1 MKTIGVFKLFLLAL
15 LGVTL
20 VACGVVGRNSPTPLP
35 TVVLQ
40 GGAVPTQS
48 AAQGSALGVTAS
60 GNVVPAQ
67 QAEMAFTLGGNVVA
81 VDAAVGDKVQA
92 GQVLVKLVGS
102 EKLAAAVEAANLEL
116 LLAQQARDDLTNNLD
131 ADRNRALQ
139 AFNDARQAVRDAEKR
154 VSNLGGVVDQTD
166 IDLAHTQVI
175 FARNDLEDA
184 QDKFDRFANYPVDN
198 LQRARAQVFLS
209 DAQKK
214 YDQALRN
221 YNRLTGSPD
230 TFDRQQ
236 AATDV
241 EIAKNQLILAKNDYD
256 KLQVGPDP
264 ALVSAAEERIRN
276 AQAQLAASQAAL
288 ADLELRAPFA
298 GTVGKVNIYSG
309 EWILPGESILT
320 LANLDHL
327 QVKTTDLSER
337 DVPSVKIGQPVTVFV
352 KALNQNVTGKVTQ
365 IAPLAD
371 TLGGDVVYQT
381 TIDLDTQPEG
391 LRAGMSVDVQFGT
404 Q

>member
-1 MKTIGVFKLFLLAL
+1 MKAIGVFKLGCLSLIAASLA
-15 LGVTL
+15 
-20 VACGVVGRNSPTPLP
+20 ACGVVGRASPTLLP
-35 TVVLQ
+35 TVMLQ
-40 GGAVPTQS
+40 GGAAPTQS
-48 AAQGSALGVTAS
+48 ASQGSGFGVTAS
-60 GNVVPAQ
+60 GNMVPAQ
-67 QAEMAFTLGGNVVA
+67 QAEMAFTLGGNVVE

-92 GQVLVKLVGS
+92 GQVLVKLAGS

-116 LLAQQARDDLTNNLD
+116 LLAQQARADLDNNLD

-139 AFNDARQAVRDAEKR
+139 TLNDARQAVRDAEKR

-175 FARNDLEDA
+175 FAQNDLKDA
-184 QDKFDRFANYPVDN
+184 QDKFDRFASYPVDN

-230 TFDRQQ
+230 TFDKQQ
-236 AATDV
+236 AGTDV
-241 EIAKNQLILAKNDYD
+241 EIAKNQLTLAQKDYD
-256 KLQVGPDP
+256 KLQAGPDP
-264 ALVSAAEERIRN
+264 ALVSAAEERIKN

-288 ADLELRAPFA
+288 ADLELRAPFS

-320 LANLDHL
+320 LANLDQL

-352 KALNQNVTGKVTQ
+352 TALNQNFTGKVTQ
-365 IAPLAD
+365 ISPLAD

-391 LRAGMSVDVQFGT
+391 LRAGMSVDVTFGS
-404 Q
+404 